1 MGETANFV
9 PLNFF
14 LPDAGCALRLRRG
27 ALRLRRGALQ
37 FFSKDILARDGL
49 PHLRAI
55 ASCSEGSNVVCP
67 PQNEKDGSEIELR
80 C

>member
-14 LPDAGCALRLRRG
+14 LPGAGCALRLRRR
-27 ALRLRRGALQ
+27 AMQ
-37 FFSKDILARDGL
+37 FFSKEILARDAL